1 MTEFNTAPFNT
12 QPLNSPRPRL
22 YNIPVSETPEGKERL
37 RAYYEALGRFV
48 DIFARVETAVTL
60 TLWRYA
66 KTSPEIA
73 KIIFAGAKI
82 ELGSTY
88 IKQLAEATGAPPEA
102 RDDLTNV
109 LQQLGIINSVR
120 NAVLHYGATSV
131 AEGRAIVSNVLKAKG
146 EPTVFPISPTALDEM
161 TTDLRI
167 IALHLNYRHLGRPL
181 PRGSLGTETLD
192 KALSAPWQYKHPV
205 PPPARSKAAERPRSR
220 KLGQKPSRR
229 P

>member
-1 MTEFNTAPFNT
+1 MVSHHQNIEMKHHQDVDVFMTATIEK
-12 QPLNSPRPRL
+12 

-88 IKQLAEATGAPPEA
+88 IKQLAEATGASQEA
-102 RDDLTNV
+102 RDGLTNV
-109 LQQLGIINSVR
+109 LQQLGIINGVR
-120 NAVLHYGATSV
+120 NAVLHY
-131 AEGRAIVSNVLKAKG
+131 AEGCDAAGGALANTGAQSGRCGRSSQGRARCN
-146 EPTVFPISPTALDEM
+146 D
-161 TTDLRI
+161 DL
-167 IALHLNYRHLGRPL
+167 
-181 PRGSLGTETLD
+181 
-192 KALSAPWQYKHPV
+192 
-205 PPPARSKAAERPRSR
+205 
-220 KLGQKPSRR
+220 
-229 P
+229 